1 LAALE
6 IPHFSGP
13 LSLHLLFVKI
23 DRALTHYIVGGCVMI
38 SIFARYVDTQRFPTS
53 AYFNISLIYLLSL
66 SSLGLLGLDLAY
78 TLYARESQEEQ
89 PHSQAVSILWNV
101 VYWGSMVTGSIFGT
115 FLTRYWQSGHF
126 TMSRRISHTLK
137 VRNYFE
143 AIF

>member
-1 LAALE
+1 
-6 IPHFSGP
+6 
-13 LSLHLLFVKI
+13 
-23 DRALTHYIVGGCVMI
+23 MI

-78 TLYARESQEEQ
+78 TLYGRESQEEQ

-101 VYWGSMVTGSIFGT
+101 VYWGSMVTGSVFGT

-137 VRNYFE
+137 VRNYVLLKPFFQGL
-143 AIF
+143 AKLIIVGGVIFGILAGIVYSLKLNS